1 MKKRLTDLEE
11 EKNRLDYLQKEIDDL
26 KDFAGLVKGD
36 EALEEEVGKNIE
48 KLAQEI
54 KKEEVRTLLKGKY
67 DRHDAILSIEAGAGG
82 REAEDWAAMLLRMYQ
97 RYAERQNWKV
107 KILSESFG
115 EPGGPDGRTGVNSVT
130 VEIKGPYAY
139 GYLKGETGVHRLV
152 RISPFSEQGL
162 RHTSFALVEV
172 LPELEKE
179 EVKINPS
186 DLRVDTFRAS
196 GPGGQYVNRRE
207 SAVRITHLPTGLVV
221 TCQSERLQGMNREMA
236 MRTLAAKLQMRKER
250 ETKQQLSHFGSQGKD
265 ASWGQQIRSYIL
277 QPYQMVRDHRTGLK
291 ISNVAAVLDGD
302 IQPFIEAEIRK
313 NDN

>member
-1 MKKRLTDLEE
+1 MEE
-11 EKNRLDYLQKEIDDL
+11 EKQSLDSLKQQLTDL
-26 KDFAGLVKGD
+26 KDFTSFVQGD
-36 EALEEEVGKNIE
+36 EKLEVELEKNLEKLDQEVKREEVKTF
-48 KLAQEI
+48 L
-54 KKEEVRTLLKGKY
+54 TGKY
-67 DRHDAILSIEAGAGG
+67 DSLNAILNIEAGAGG

-97 RYAERQNWKV
+97 RYAERQNWKI

-115 EPGGPDGRTGVNSVT
+115 EPGGPDGRTGVNAVT
-130 VEIKGPYAY
+130 LEIKGSYAY

-179 EVKINPS
+179 EVEINPS

-207 SAVRITHLPTGLVV
+207 SAIRITHLPTGLVV
-221 TCQSERLQGMNREMA
+221 SCQSERLQGMNREMA
-236 MRTLAAKLQMRKER
+236 MKTLAAKLQLRKER
-250 ETKQQLSHFGSQGKD
+250 EERQQLSRFGSQGKD

-291 ISNVAAVLDGD
+291 VSNVMAVLDGD
-302 IQPFIEAEIRK
+302 LQPFIEAEIRK
-313 NDN
+313 HDN